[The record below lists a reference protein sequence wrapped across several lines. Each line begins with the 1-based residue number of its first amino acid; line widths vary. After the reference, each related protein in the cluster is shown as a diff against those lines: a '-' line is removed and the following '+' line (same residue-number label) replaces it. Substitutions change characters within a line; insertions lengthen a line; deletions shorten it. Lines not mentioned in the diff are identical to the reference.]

1 MDTTGLIAS
10 APAAVFT
17 KLMLFSFIVALILC
31 SIGFKELV
39 WFMSVGYGFAVMGI
53 GILLL
58 VYGITVKAN
67 AFTMICCGLLII
79 YGFRLGYYLYRRESR
94 NANYRKTLASTG
106 SDKKAPI
113 FVSVFM
119 WLYCGAM
126 YVAQT
131 SALSYRLT
139 NGDKLNWSVI
149 AGALVM
155 ALGVAGEALADKQKS
170 AAKEINPH
178 RFCDSG
184 LYKIVRCPNYFSEI
198 LVWTGV
204 LISGIGAVSGKQ
216 WIIVAIGYVLIFI
229 VMVNGAQ
236 RLEKRQEK
244 NYGKDPEYIAY
255 SDKTPILFPLIPLYH
270 LIKVER
276 EKK

>member
-1 MDTTGLIAS
+1 MKGNLLISAAS
-10 APAAVFT
+10 LPMFT
-17 KLMLFSFIVALILC
+17 KLMLFSFIVALVLC

-58 VYGITVKAN
+58 VYSIIVKAN
-67 AFTMICCGLLII
+67 AFTMIMCVLLAV

-131 SALSYRLT
+131 SAISYRLT
-139 NGDKLNWSVI
+139 NGDKFNRSII
-149 AGALVM
+149 AGVIIT
-155 ALGVAGEALADKQKS
+155 ALGVIGEALADRQKS
-170 AAKEINPH
+170 AAKAINPH
-178 RFCDSG
+178 RFCDIG

-204 LISGIGAVSGKQ
+204 LISGIGVLSGRQ
-216 WIIVAIGYVLIFI
+216 WIIVAIGYVLIFF
-229 VMVNGAQ
+229 VMVSGAK

-244 NYGKDPEYIAY
+244 NYGSDPEYIAY
-255 SDKTPILFPLIPLYH
+255 SDSTPILFPFIPLYH